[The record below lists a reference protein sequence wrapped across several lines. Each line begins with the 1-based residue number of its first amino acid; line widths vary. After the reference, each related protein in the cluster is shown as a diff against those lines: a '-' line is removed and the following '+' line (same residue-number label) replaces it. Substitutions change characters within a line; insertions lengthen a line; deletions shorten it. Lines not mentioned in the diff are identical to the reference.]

1 MAYSIEVRAKALE
14 DFVKGHSDEQVSA
27 KHGVSTYTLNNWKKL
42 LLSTGSLEKKKVK
55 RKSGKPYKHTP
66 EKIGSLLDKS
76 KVDKNKPSTDSKST
90 KTSSASRSKDILL
103 IAKSKKKKKNKKKKK
118 KEKQ

>member
-1 MAYSIEVRAKALE
+1 MAYSIEVRTKALE
-14 DFVKGHSDEQVSA
+14 DFVNGHSDEQVSA

-42 LLSTGSLEKKKVK
+42 LLATGSLEKKKVK

-76 KVDKNKPSTDSKST
+76 KSDRA
-90 KTSSASRSKDILL
+90 TSDHHNRVFWAD
-103 IAKSKKKKKNKKKKK
+103 AKEADAAQHLPEGDEQHCINGI
-118 KEKQ
+118 QII

>member
-1 MAYSIEVRAKALE
+1 MAYFIEVRAKALK
-14 DFVKGHSDEQVSA
+14 DFVNGHSDEQVSA

-42 LLSTGSLEKKKVK
+42 LLTTGSLEKKKVK

-76 KVDKNKPSTDSKST
+76 KADKNKPPSEP
-90 KTSSASRSKDILL
+90 
-103 IAKSKKKKKNKKKKK
+103 KSKKTSNTSQSKDMLLLTKPKKNKKKKK
-118 KEKQ
+118 KKK